1 MEALVRRPDAV
12 ARLLAQPWA
21 RAVAVSA
28 LKALPAGLAAAAQQF
43 AETYPRIKVKVRA

>member
-43 AETYPRIKVKVRA
+43 AETYPRIKVTVRA